1 MCFAR
6 FPWLQTGEDR
16 SLPLSFSR
24 FVPTPEN
31 RSALQ
36 AMRDLAAGVC
46 AGRWQRVTNPLFIH
60 GPAGTGKSHLVNAI
74 IEEVTRQAPQV
85 VVSVLQGCDLV
96 RWTSEPADSGSGP
109 GDDVAAMEACDL
121 LFIEDLQHLRGRGG
135 QPANLETLVQA
146 FDDRLARQ
154 RPMVFT
160 ANVGPGCLVNLS
172 PRLVSRLSCG
182 LVVGLELLQAPSRLA
197 LLQEKAQ
204 RRQLA
209 VSRDVL
215 AWLADRLPG
224 GVRALEGALLQL
236 ETLSRMQAE
245 PLDVEAVASH
255 FQHLAEATRPSMER
269 IAERVGSYFRLDP
282 RQLQSDR
289 RHRSVL
295 LPRQVGMYLARRL
308 TKLSLAEIGAYFGG
322 RDHSTVLHACHKI
335 EGTIERDAL
344 LGGTVRQLHAE
355 LA

>member
-1 MCFAR
+1 VCFAR

-60 GPAGTGKSHLVNAI
+60 GPAGTGKSHLVNAV

-85 VVSVLQGCDLV
+85 VVSVFQACDLA
-96 RWTSEPADSGSGP
+96 RGASEPASSGGEP
-109 GDDVAAMEACDL
+109 DDAAAMEACDL

-236 ETLSRMQAE
+236 ETLSRIQAE

-289 RHRSVL
+289 RHRSVV

>member
-1 MCFAR
+1 
-6 FPWLQTGEDR
+6 
-16 SLPLSFSR
+16 
-24 FVPTPEN
+24 
-31 RSALQ
+31 
-36 AMRDLAAGVC
+36 MRGLAAGVC

-60 GPAGTGKSHLVNAI
+60 GPAATAKSHLVNAV

-85 VVSVLQGCDLV
+85 VVSVFQACDLV
-96 RWTSEPADSGSGP
+96 RGACEPANSGGEP
-109 GDDVAAMEACDL
+109 DDVTAMEACDL

-135 QPANLETLVQA
+135 QPANLEMLVQV
-146 FDDRLARQ
+146 FDDRKARQ

-224 GVRALEGALLQL
+224 GVRALERALLQL
-236 ETLSRMQAE
+236 DTLSRMQAE
-245 PLDVEAVASH
+245 PLD
-255 FQHLAEATRPSMER
+255 
-269 IAERVGSYFRLDP
+269 
-282 RQLQSDR
+282 
-289 RHRSVL
+289 
-295 LPRQVGMYLARRL
+295 
-308 TKLSLAEIGAYFGG
+308 
-322 RDHSTVLHACHKI
+322 
-335 EGTIERDAL
+335 
-344 LGGTVRQLHAE
+344 
-355 LA
+355 